1 MKYFVTLSDQAET
14 DLDETNDYYSK
25 VNNSLLDRFWNDL
38 DQTLIR
44 LSENPLQF
52 QERYKGNRIAFM
64 EYFPFGVHFFVNGKQ
79 IEVFRIL
86 HTKRKF

>member
-1 MKYFVTLSDQAET
+1 MKYFITLSDQAQE
-14 DLDETNDYYSK
+14 DLEETNDYYLKKSH
-25 VNNSLLDRFWNDL
+25 SLLDKFWNDL
-38 DQTLIR
+38 DKTLAR

-52 QERYKGNRIAFM
+52 QERYKGNRIVFL
-64 EYFPFGVHFFVNGKQ
+64 EYFPFGVHYFLNGKE